1 MFLLLPNEMLSLP
14 LREDKEL
21 SGKNCLIFLVEETQT
36 GQTNKEGKKY
46 CSWSRVICVF
56 FVIGI

>member
-1 MFLLLPNEMLSLP
+1 MLSLP

-21 SGKNCLIFLVEETQT
+21 SGKNCLIFVEEETQT

-46 CSWSRVICVF
+46 CSWPRVICVF
-56 FVIGI
+56 FVIEI